1 MAKEECSI
9 FSFLILKLNFGTFY
23 RCRLKD
29 VLFIENKQDIK
40 LKRASGVD
48 FVLRVTCYSS
58 TIGRYGKLIP
68 HGVTRNKKPSRSF
81 TAVSSRLL
89 NVSVGVRYLSR
100 AML

>member
-1 MAKEECSI
+1 MAIEECSI

-29 VLFIENKQDIK
+29 VLFIQNKRDIIM

-58 TIGRYGKLIP
+58 LDVKANGYP
-68 HGVTRNKKPSRSF
+68 MV
-81 TAVSSRLL
+81 
-89 NVSVGVRYLSR
+89 
-100 AML
+100 